1 MLTRR
6 LPILLTGLIL
16 SACATPEA
24 LRGDFPDTTP
34 AQISSQATSPDAGSK
49 VRWGGTILSMENA
62 ADGSCFEI
70 LSRPLDSSGKPK
82 STDEELGRFLTC
94 ASDFKDP
101 EIYKPGRIV
110 TVIGTVTGTEKRKV
124 GEFEYTYP
132 KLAAEY
138 IHLWKKE
145 SDTPRTYIVDPFWP
159 PYGFYPYYY
168 RVYYVSPPPGTDP
181 QAPVA
186 AQSGAAISQPTKRL
200 QMPSGGVNLPAR
212 PLGGLGGR

>member
-1 MLTRR
+1 MLNRR
-6 LPILLTGLIL
+6 ILIIPLAGLLL

-24 LRGDFPDTTP
+24 LKGDFPATTP
-34 AQISSQATSPDAGSK
+34 SQASTQPAIGSK
-49 VRWGGTILSMENA
+49 VRWGGTILSMENTA
-62 ADGSCFEI
+62 EGSCFEI

-94 ASDFKDP
+94 ASDFKEP

-110 TVIGTVTGTEKRKV
+110 TVVGTISGTEQRKV
-124 GEFEYTYP
+124 GDYEYTYP
-132 KLAAEY
+132 KLTAEY

-168 RVYYVSPPPGTDP
+168 RVYYVNPPAGNDP

-186 AQSGAAISQPTKRL
+186 AQSGAALQQNKQL
-200 QMPSGGVNLPAR
+200 QMPRGGLNLPSR